1 MTAEI
6 NIVIKD
12 YFKKNKIKL
21 QKVAEHLD
29 MSQSNL
35 TERLS
40 SSRSITLEES
50 FNLYKIYGDSFALA
64 VMKHYNSR
72 MLCLEKIEELIA
84 YYNELQELFSKVE
97 SKNEKVLE
105 ILNDIESEVLSFSDI
120 SVAKITKK

>member
-12 YFKKNKIKL
+12 YFRKNKIKL
-21 QKVAEHLD
+21 REVAEHLD

-40 SSRSITLEES
+40 SSRSITLDEG

-64 VMKHYNSR
+64 VMKYYNFSV
-72 MLCLEKIEELIA
+72 LFLEKIKELIA
-84 YYNELQELFSKVE
+84 YYDELQGLYSKVR
-97 SKNEKVLE
+97 SKNENVLE
-105 ILNDIESEVLSFSDI
+105 ILNDIESDILSLSDI
-120 SVAKITKK
+120 PVVKMTKK